1 MLKYFI
7 LRTQQQ
13 LFCYFCGIVLAMVLM
28 LLFPSVFRV
37 SGFYLLISSVALFW
51 AGLALYTR
59 HIDRMRKPEVSPLV
73 SIRDG
78 IQVVAEVPRHEKA
91 RLEWEIL
98 RDDEVFRHQRWELT
112 GLTGRVI
119 SRGLLYTPAV
129 MLVGIGVL
137 AWCSPQD
144 AIRLINALRNM
155 PAAELVH
162 QIGFVLCLF
171 LQISVISVL
180 IADVVAGECISP
192 RVARQAAGRVLPY
205 QKRDRKMRKTTGKR
219 IGKERNIRE

>member
-1 MLKYFI
+1 MFKYFI
-7 LRTQQQ
+7 LRKQQQ

-28 LLFPSVFRV
+28 LLFPSVFRGN
-37 SGFYLLISSVALFW
+37 GFYLLLSSVALFW

-98 RDDEVFRHQRWELT
+98 RDDEVFRQQRWELT

-119 SRGLLYTPAV
+119 SRGLLYMPAV
-129 MLVGIGVL
+129 MLVGMGIL
-137 AWCSPQD
+137 AWGSPQD

-162 QIGFVLCLF
+162 QIVFVLCLF
-171 LQISVISVL
+171 LQIGVISVL
-180 IADVVAGECISP
+180 IADVVAG
-192 RVARQAAGRVLPY
+192 RGLPNVF
-205 QKRDRKMRKTTGKR
+205 RRALLDRLPAEFCLIRRGT
-219 IGKERNIRE
+219 ER

>member
-7 LRTQQQ
+7 LRKQQQ
-13 LFCYFCGIVLAMVLM
+13 LFCYFCGIMLAMVLM

-180 IADVVAGECISP
+180 IADVVAG
-192 RVARQAAGRVLPY
+192 RGLPNVF
-205 QKRDRKMRKTTGKR
+205 RRALLDRLPAEFCLIRRGT
-219 IGKERNIRE
+219 ER

>member
-1 MLKYFI
+1 MFKYFI

-98 RDDEVFRHQRWELT
+98 RDDEVFRQQRCELA

-119 SRGLLYTPAV
+119 SRGLLYMPAV
-129 MLVGIGVL
+129 MLVGMGIL
-137 AWCSPQD
+137 AWGSPQD

-155 PAAELVH
+155 PDAELVH

-180 IADVVAGECISP
+180 IADVVAG
-192 RVARQAAGRVLPY
+192 RGLPNVF
-205 QKRDRKMRKTTGKR
+205 RRALLDRLPAEFCLIRRGT
-219 IGKERNIRE
+219 ER

>member
-7 LRTQQQ
+7 LRKQQQ

-98 RDDEVFRHQRWELT
+98 RDDEVFRQQRWELT

-119 SRGLLYTPAV
+119 SRGLLYTQAV

-180 IADVVAGECISP
+180 IADVVAG
-192 RVARQAAGRVLPY
+192 RGLPNVF
-205 QKRDRKMRKTTGKR
+205 RRALLDRLPAEFCLIRRGT
-219 IGKERNIRE
+219 ER

>member
-1 MLKYFI
+1 MFKYFI

-28 LLFPSVFRV
+28 LLSPSVFRG
-37 SGFYLLISSVALFW
+37 SGFYLLLSSVALFW

-98 RDDEVFRHQRWELT
+98 RDDEVFRQQRWELT

-119 SRGLLYTPAV
+119 SRGLLYMPAV
-129 MLVGIGVL
+129 MLVGMGIL
-137 AWCSPQD
+137 AWGSPQD

-171 LQISVISVL
+171 LQISIISVL
-180 IADVVAGECISP
+180 IADVVAG
-192 RVARQAAGRVLPY
+192 RGLP
-205 QKRDRKMRKTTGKR
+205 KVFRRALLDRLPAEFCLIRRGT
-219 IGKERNIRE
+219 ER

>member
-1 MLKYFI
+1 MFKYCI

-28 LLFPSVFRV
+28 LLFPSVFRG
-37 SGFYLLISSVALFW
+37 SGFYLLLSSVALFW

-59 HIDRMRKPEVSPLV
+59 HIDRMRKPKVSPLV

-98 RDDEVFRHQRWELT
+98 RDDEVFRQQRWELT

-129 MLVGIGVL
+129 MLVGIGIL

-180 IADVVAGECISP
+180 IADVVAG
-192 RVARQAAGRVLPY
+192 RGLPNVF
-205 QKRDRKMRKTTGKR
+205 RRALLNRLPAEFCLIRRGT
-219 IGKERNIRE
+219 ER

>member
-1 MLKYFI
+1 MFKYFI
-7 LRTQQQ
+7 LRAQQQ
-13 LFCYFCGIVLAMVLM
+13 LFCYFCGILLALVLM
-28 LLFPSVFRV
+28 LLLSPV
-37 SGFYLLISSVALFW
+37 SRGSEFYLVALSVALFW

-59 HIDRMRKPEVSPLV
+59 HTDRMRKPEVSPQV
-73 SIRDG
+73 HIRDG
-78 IQVVAEVPRHEKA
+78 IQVVAMLPRHEKA

-98 RDDEVFRHQRWELT
+98 RDDEMFRQQRCELT

-129 MLVGIGVL
+129 MLVGIGIL
-137 AWCSPQD
+137 AWGSPQD

-162 QIGFVLCLF
+162 QIGFVLCHF

-180 IADVVAGECISP
+180 IADVVAG
-192 RVARQAAGRVLPY
+192 RGLPNVF
-205 QKRDRKMRKTTGKR
+205 RRALLDRLPAEFCLIRRGT
-219 IGKERNIRE
+219 ER

>member
-7 LRTQQQ
+7 LRKQQQ

-129 MLVGIGVL
+129 MLIGIGVL

-180 IADVVAGECISP
+180 IADVVAG
-192 RVARQAAGRVLPY
+192 RGLPNVF
-205 QKRDRKMRKTTGKR
+205 RRALLDRLPAEFCLIRRGT
-219 IGKERNIRE
+219 ER

>member
-1 MLKYFI
+1 MFKYFI
-7 LRTQQQ
+7 LRAQQQ

-28 LLFPSVFRV
+28 LLFPSVFRG
-37 SGFYLLISSVALFW
+37 SGFYLLLSSVVLFW
-51 AGLALYTR
+51 AGLALYTC

-78 IQVVAEVPRHEKA
+78 IQVVAEMPRHEKA

-98 RDDEVFRHQRWELT
+98 RDDEVFRQQRWELT

-129 MLVGIGVL
+129 MLVGIGIL
-137 AWCSPQD
+137 AWVSPQD
-144 AIRLINALRNM
+144 AIRLIDALRNM

-162 QIGFVLCLF
+162 QIGFVLSLV

-180 IADVVAGECISP
+180 IADVVAG
-192 RVARQAAGRVLPY
+192 RGLPNVF
-205 QKRDRKMRKTTGKR
+205 RCALLDRLPAEFCLIRRGT
-219 IGKERNIRE
+219 ER

>member
-1 MLKYFI
+1 MFKYCI

-28 LLFPSVFRV
+28 LLSPSVFRG
-37 SGFYLLISSVALFW
+37 SGFYLLLSSVALFW

-98 RDDEVFRHQRWELT
+98 RDDEVFRQQRWELT

-119 SRGLLYTPAV
+119 SRGLLYMPAV
-129 MLVGIGVL
+129 MLVGMGIL
-137 AWCSPQD
+137 AWGSPQD

-171 LQISVISVL
+171 LQISIISVL
-180 IADVVAGECISP
+180 IADVVAG
-192 RVARQAAGRVLPY
+192 RGLPNVF
-205 QKRDRKMRKTTGKR
+205 RRALLDRLPAEFCLIRRGS
-219 IGKERNIRE
+219 ER

>member
-7 LRTQQQ
+7 LRKQQQ

-28 LLFPSVFRV
+28 FLFPSVFRV

-180 IADVVAGECISP
+180 IADVVAG
-192 RVARQAAGRVLPY
+192 RGLPNVF
-205 QKRDRKMRKTTGKR
+205 RRALLDRLPAEFCLIRRGT
-219 IGKERNIRE
+219 ER

>member
-1 MLKYFI
+1 MFRYFI
-7 LRTQQQ
+7 LRTEQQ
-13 LFCYFCGIVLAMVLM
+13 LFCYLYGIALALVLM
-28 LLFPSVFRV
+28 LLFSPV
-37 SGFYLLISSVALFW
+37 SRAYGFYLVALSVALSVALFW

-78 IQVVAEVPRHEKA
+78 NQVVAEVQRHEKA
-91 RLEWEIL
+91 RLEWEIF
-98 RDDEVFRHQRWELT
+98 RDDEVFRQQRWELT

-129 MLVGIGVL
+129 MLVGIGIL
-137 AWCSPQD
+137 AWGSPQD

-162 QIGFVLCLF
+162 QIGFVLCHF

-180 IADVVAGECISP
+180 IADVVAG
-192 RVARQAAGRVLPY
+192 RGLPNVF
-205 QKRDRKMRKTTGKR
+205 RRALLDRLPAEFCLIRRGT
-219 IGKERNIRE
+219 ER

>member
-1 MLKYFI
+1 MFKYFI
-7 LRTQQQ
+7 LRKQQQ
-13 LFCYFCGIVLAMVLM
+13 MFCYFCGIVLAMVLM
-28 LLFPSVFRV
+28 LLFPSVFRGC
-37 SGFYLLISSVALFW
+37 GFYLLLSSVALFW

-98 RDDEVFRHQRWELT
+98 RDDEVFRQQRCELT

-119 SRGLLYTPAV
+119 SRGLLYMPAV
-129 MLVGIGVL
+129 MLVGMGIL

-180 IADVVAGECISP
+180 IADVVAG
-192 RVARQAAGRVLPY
+192 RGLPNVF
-205 QKRDRKMRKTTGKR
+205 RRALLDRLPAEFCLIRRGT
-219 IGKERNIRE
+219 ER

>member
-13 LFCYFCGIVLAMVLM
+13 MFCYFCGIVLAMVLM

-180 IADVVAGECISP
+180 IADVVAG
-192 RVARQAAGRVLPY
+192 RGLPNVF
-205 QKRDRKMRKTTGKR
+205 RRALLDRLPAEFCLIRRGT
-219 IGKERNIRE
+219 ER

>member
-1 MLKYFI
+1 MFKYFI
-7 LRTQQQ
+7 LRRQQQ
-13 LFCYFCGIVLAMVLM
+13 MFCYFCGIALAMVLM
-28 LLFPSVFRV
+28 LLFPSVFRGC
-37 SGFYLLISSVALFW
+37 GFYLLLSSVALFW

-98 RDDEVFRHQRWELT
+98 RDDEVFRQQRWELT

-119 SRGLLYTPAV
+119 SRGLLYMPAV
-129 MLVGIGVL
+129 MLVGMGIL

-180 IADVVAGECISP
+180 IADVVAG
-192 RVARQAAGRVLPY
+192 RGLPNVF
-205 QKRDRKMRKTTGKR
+205 RRALLDRLPAEFCLIRRGT
-219 IGKERNIRE
+219 ER

>member
-1 MLKYFI
+1 MFKYFI

-28 LLFPSVFRV
+28 LLFPSVFRGN
-37 SGFYLLISSVALFW
+37 GFYLLLSSVAPFW

-59 HIDRMRKPEVSPLV
+59 HIDRMRKPEVTPLV

-98 RDDEVFRHQRWELT
+98 RDDEVFRQQRWELT

-129 MLVGIGVL
+129 MLGGIGIL
-137 AWCSPQD
+137 AWGSPQD

-180 IADVVAGECISP
+180 IADVVAG
-192 RVARQAAGRVLPY
+192 RGLPNVF
-205 QKRDRKMRKTTGKR
+205 RRALLDRLPAEFCLIRRGT
-219 IGKERNIRE
+219 ER

>member
-1 MLKYFI
+1 MFKYFI
-7 LRTQQQ
+7 LRKQQQ

-28 LLFPSVFRV
+28 LLFPSVFRG
-37 SGFYLLISSVALFW
+37 SGFYLLLSSVALFW

-98 RDDEVFRHQRWELT
+98 RDDEVFRQQRWELT

-119 SRGLLYTPAV
+119 SRGLLYMPAV
-129 MLVGIGVL
+129 MLVGMGIL
-137 AWCSPQD
+137 AWGSPQD

-171 LQISVISVL
+171 LQIGVISVL
-180 IADVVAGECISP
+180 IADVVAG
-192 RVARQAAGRVLPY
+192 RGLPNVF
-205 QKRDRKMRKTTGKR
+205 RRALLDRLPAEFCLIRKGT
-219 IGKERNIRE
+219 ER

>member
-1 MLKYFI
+1 MFKYFI

-28 LLFPSVFRV
+28 LLSPSVFRG
-37 SGFYLLISSVALFW
+37 SGFYLLLSSVALFW

-98 RDDEVFRHQRWELT
+98 RDDEVFRQQRWELT

-119 SRGLLYTPAV
+119 SRGLLYMPAV
-129 MLVGIGVL
+129 MLVGMGIL
-137 AWCSPQD
+137 AWGSPQD

-180 IADVVAGECISP
+180 IADVVAG
-192 RVARQAAGRVLPY
+192 RGLPNVF
-205 QKRDRKMRKTTGKR
+205 RRALLDRLPAEFCLIRRGT
-219 IGKERNIRE
+219 ER